1 MFTTVDYKRCTVNS
15 QTAAAAAA
23 PPVVFMQKK

>member
-15 QTAAAAAA
+15 QTAAAAA